1 MTPRTIPLVLLAA
14 ALAACTPAGGTTRTG
29 VAPARVTLRS
39 LRADID
45 SMLAAPEFRNAHW
58 GVLIVD
64 PARGDTL
71 YSNEA
76 GKLFMPASNM
86 KIVTGAVAL
95 AQLGPEWR
103 FRTVFATTGSV
114 RDSALVGDLVVVGRG
129 DPSVSVHMAEDP
141 MAIARGIADS
151 LARQG
156 VRRIT
161 GTLRRGPDY
170 FPGSNLGYGWSL
182 DDLDYP
188 YGAGVDELYFNEG
201 FATIVVTGADSAGT
215 RPAVSVLPV
224 PGFPELR
231 SDAVTVADS
240 TQLSLSKDTTGGGV
254 VLSGTVKA
262 GETDT
267 LRITYADPA
276 EAYLAAIRYALAE
289 RGITVREWGRT
300 DARIAD
306 VTGLDTLFVVES
318 PPLRDILPAMLKP
331 SQNQIAEIL
340 FRTVAL
346 EATGTGDPDS
356 ARRVVER
363 QLAAW
368 GIDSLSYVIR
378 DGSGLS
384 RHNYLAPDAL
394 VRILDRM
401 RTHEWADVFRDAL
414 PVAGVDGTID
424 SRMRGTLAE
433 GNLRAKTGTIDKAR
447 ALSGYVTTADG
458 RVLIFSLLANNY
470 TTPTRAA
477 TRVQDEIGARLAALG
492 R

>member
-1 MTPRTIPLVLLAA
+1 M
-14 ALAACTPAGGTTRTG
+14 
-29 VAPARVTLRS
+29 S
-39 LRADID
+39 
-45 SMLAAPEFRNAHW
+45 
-58 GVLIVD
+58 
-64 PARGDTL
+64 
-71 YSNEA
+71 
-76 GKLFMPASNM
+76 
-86 KIVTGAVAL
+86 
-95 AQLGPEWR
+95 
-103 FRTVFATTGSV
+103 
-114 RDSALVGDLVVVGRG
+114 VGRDG
-129 DPSVSVHMAEDP
+129 IVS
-141 MAIARGIADS
+141 
-151 LARQG
+151 
-156 VRRIT
+156 
-161 GTLRRGPDY
+161 
-170 FPGSNLGYGWSL
+170 F
-182 DDLDYP
+182 
-188 YGAGVDELYFNEG
+188 
-201 FATIVVTGADSAGT
+201 
-215 RPAVSVLPV
+215 
-224 PGFPELR
+224 
-231 SDAVTVADS
+231 
-240 TQLSLSKDTTGGGV
+240 
-254 VLSGTVKA
+254 
-262 GETDT
+262 TDT